1 MTSTSLHQQPLP
13 TVRADELDTEP
24 SEQRWLIETLWAHSG
39 VGIIGGSPKSL
50 KTWVGLEMAVSVAS
64 GTPCL
69 QEFTIHQPGPALI
82 YLAEDRLCM
91 VRERLEALCAHRHLG
106 LRALDIYV
114 ITAPSLRLD
123 TEIDIARLNATVKSY
138 RPRLL
143 LLDPFVRL
151 HQSDE
156 NSAQDVAAILA
167 SLREIQRRHDVA
179 IAVVHHTRKNHR
191 SAQHGQTLR
200 GSGDFHAWSDSALYL
215 SHDHQSLRLTIEHRH
230 APAPEPRFLR
240 LSGDTPHLTL
250 LEVDPN
256 TEGQPSI
263 EERVLET
270 LRRSQTP
277 IPRNQLRAQLAIN
290 NARLGS
296 ALESLEQ
303 SSRIQRTNTGWTC

>member
-1 MTSTSLHQQPLP
+1 MTITSLHQQPLP
-13 TVRADELDTEP
+13 AVRAGELDTEP

-69 QEFTIHQPGPALI
+69 QEFTILHPGPALI

-123 TEIDIARLNATVKSY
+123 TEIDIARLNATIKTY

-151 HQSDE
+151 HHSDE

-167 SLREIQRRHDVA
+167 SLREMQRRHDVA
-179 IAVVHHTRKNHR
+179 IAVAHHTRKNHR

-215 SHDHQSLRLTIEHRH
+215 THHQQSLRLTIEHRH
-230 APAPEPRFLR
+230 APAPEPRFLH
-240 LSGDTPHLTL
+240 LSGDPPHLTL
-250 LEVDPN
+250 LEGEPK
-256 TEGQPSI
+256 GHSQPSI

-277 IPRNQLRAQLAIN
+277 IPRNQLRALLAIN

-296 ALESLEQ
+296 ALENLEQ
-303 SSRIQRTNTGWTC
+303 SGQIRRTNRGWTC